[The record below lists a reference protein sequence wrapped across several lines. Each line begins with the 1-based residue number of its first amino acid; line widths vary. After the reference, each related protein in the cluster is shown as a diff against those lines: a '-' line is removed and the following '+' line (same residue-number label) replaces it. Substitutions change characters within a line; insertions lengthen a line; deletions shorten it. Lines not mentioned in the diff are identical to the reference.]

1 MTQRN
6 RDRGTEKQRERER
19 ETERETDRERN
30 RERERERERERQA
43 ETERESEGDSLSF
56 DDIIEASSNF
66 FSISRQHLKRSI
78 MSRALCLFLFHCVC
92 FKTLVSVIHYN
103 KQSEVGSGKFE
114 VYCFY
119 LRKATAALLFL
130 MFHSPE
136 SCLFGVLGLAL
147 IFLRGIVVFGKGYI

>member
-1 MTQRN
+1 MYFKEPLAIERETERDRERQRDTVTQRH
-6 RDRGTEKQRERER
+6 RDRETQREREREKQTEREKQRERER
-19 ETERETDRERN
+19 ETDRERK
-30 RERERERERERQA
+30 RKRERQ
-43 ETERESEGDSLSF
+43 RESEGDSLSF

-103 KQSEVGSGKFE
+103 KQSEVDSGKFE

-119 LRKATAALLFL
+119 LR
-130 MFHSPE
+130 
-136 SCLFGVLGLAL
+136 
-147 IFLRGIVVFGKGYI
+147 

>member
-1 MTQRN
+1 MTQRH
-6 RDRGTEKQRERER
+6 RDRETERERERER
-19 ETERETDRERN
+19 ETERERQ
-30 RERERERERERQA
+30 RERERDRERETERDRERKRQ
-43 ETERESEGDSLSF
+43 RESEGDSLSF

-103 KQSEVGSGKFE
+103 KRSEVDSGKFE

-136 SCLFGVLGLAL
+136 SCLFGVLGLTL
-147 IFLRGIVVFGKGYI
+147 IFLRGIVVFGKG